1 MSASQTMAD
10 VPSTF
15 RSLYWPVAIVLALL
29 VGLLWLMGYGPGGKA
44 CSVPAVAMT
53 AAPAAVVAPMPAPA
67 PVPAPAP
74 APAAVAAVAAAPV
87 VAAVAAAAAVAP
99 PAEKVYFALNST
111 EVTATSEAKLDKIVA
126 YLKANTGATAVLSG
140 FHDPSGNKASNE
152 ELALN
157 RARGVRAALEKAGIA
172 KERVSMAKPAET
184 TGGGAPEEARRVEV
198 SVKP

>member
-29 VGLLWLMGYGPGGKA
+29 VGLLWVMGYGPGGKA
-44 CSVPAVAMT
+44 CSVPAVAMS
-53 AAPAAVVAPMPAPA
+53 PA
-67 PVPAPAP
+67 PVPAPTPAPTAAPTP
-74 APAAVAAVAAAPV
+74 APAVVAAAPV
-87 VAAVAAAAAVAP
+87 VAAVAAVAAAAP

-111 EVTATSEAKLDKIVA
+111 VVTPEAESKLGKIVD
-126 YLKANTGATAVLSG
+126 YLRANAGATAVLSG

-157 RARGVRAALEKAGIA
+157 RARAVRALLEKAGVA
-172 KERVSMAKPAET
+172 KERVTMAKPAET

-198 SVKP
+198 SVKQ